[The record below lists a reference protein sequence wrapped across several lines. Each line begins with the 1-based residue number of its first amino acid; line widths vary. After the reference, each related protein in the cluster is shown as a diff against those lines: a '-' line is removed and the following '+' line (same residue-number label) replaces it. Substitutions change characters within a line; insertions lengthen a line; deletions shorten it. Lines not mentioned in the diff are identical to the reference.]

1 MELCV
6 KLLLGLESAFV
17 TIENDLF
24 YALWNLWEKHV
35 YARMI
40 EEMLYYHYDSQSGGP

>member
-40 EEMLYYHYDSQSGGP
+40 EGNAILSL